1 MMTTLVNLYFSINI
15 ILNKNRKNH
24 RNLLIKMQTN
34 CVSTIMIYKQKNII
48 IHSYFKMDLE
58 IKQIIIIQ
66 IQVYINQINNT
77 QEDKKLKINI
87 LNRFTKIES
96 YPIIIINLN

>member
-1 MMTTLVNLYFSINI
+1 M
-15 ILNKNRKNH
+15 
-24 RNLLIKMQTN
+24 
-34 CVSTIMIYKQKNII
+34 STIMIYKQKNKI
-48 IHSYFKMDLE
+48 IHSYFKMYFE

-87 LNRFTKIES
+87 SNRFTKIES
-96 YPIIIINLN
+96 YPIIIINLKKAKIILKICRKTILI

>member
-1 MMTTLVNLYFSINI
+1 
-15 ILNKNRKNH
+15 
-24 RNLLIKMQTN
+24 MQTN
-34 CVSTIMIYKQKNII
+34 CVSTIMIYKQKNKI
-48 IHSYFKMDLE
+48 IHSYFKMYFE

>member
-1 MMTTLVNLYFSINI
+1 
-15 ILNKNRKNH
+15 
-24 RNLLIKMQTN
+24 MQTN
-34 CVSTIMIYKQKNII
+34 WMSTIMIYKQKNKI
-48 IHSYFKMDLE
+48 IHNYFKMDFE